1 MSRAARQMNVMRAEP
16 PHPSA
21 FPPGYRAVVFGA
33 SGGIG
38 AALLAQLRKR
48 ADVAQAVGVARPA
61 SSGIGIAGVDVTNE
75 EAMANAARRLSSE
88 ERALRLVIVATGF
101 LHDAQGGP
109 EKSLR
114 DLDPARLAR
123 AFAVNAIGPAL
134 VLKHLAPLLPR
145 EGRSVFIALSARV
158 GSIGDNGLGGWH
170 GYRASKA
177 ALNQL
182 MRTASIELKRTRPQA
197 IVASVHPGTVA
208 TRLSAPFAKAGLDV
222 MTPEVAAS
230 RLLSVAERLEPEDS
244 GGFFDYRGAAIP
256 W

>member
-1 MSRAARQMNVMRAEP
+1 MSVMRNEP
-16 PHPSA
+16 PDPSA

-38 AALLAQLRKR
+38 AALLAQLR
-48 ADVAQAVGVARPA
+48 AQGGVAQAMGLARTPA
-61 SSGIGIAGVDVTNE
+61 SGVEITGVDVTD
-75 EAMANAARRLSSE
+75 EATLAAAAACLAQD
-88 ERALRLVIVATGF
+88 ERPLRLVVVATGF
-101 LHDAQGGP
+101 LHDAEGGP

-114 DLDPARLAR
+114 DLDSARLAR

-134 VLKHLAPLLPR
+134 VLKHFAPLLPR
-145 EGRSVFIALSARV
+145 EGRSVFVALSARV

-182 MRTASIELKRTRPQA
+182 MRTASVELKRTRPGA
-197 IVASVHPGTVA
+197 IVASLHPGTVA
-208 TRLSAPFAKAGLDV
+208 TPLSAPFAKAGLDV
-222 MTPEVAAS
+222 MTPDVAAA
-230 RLLSVAERLEPEDS
+230 RLLSVVERLETEDS
-244 GGFFDYRGAAIP
+244 GGFFDYRGEAIP

>member
-1 MSRAARQMNVMRAEP
+1 MSVMRNEP
-16 PHPSA
+16 HNASA
-21 FPPGYRAVVFGA
+21 FPTGYRAVVFGA

-38 AALLAQLRKR
+38 AALLAQLRER
-48 ADVAQAVGVARPA
+48 ADVAQAIGVARA
-61 SSGIGIAGVDVTNE
+61 VSAGVDIAGVDVTD
-75 EAMANAARRLSSE
+75 EATVAEAARRLSLDE
-88 ERALRLVIVATGF
+88 APLRLVIVATGV

-109 EKSLR
+109 EKSSR

-145 EGRSVFIALSARV
+145 EGRSVFVALSARV

-182 MRTASIELKRTRPQA
+182 MRTASVELKRTRPQA
-197 IVASVHPGTVA
+197 IVASLHPGTVA
-208 TRLSAPFAKAGLDV
+208 TRLSAPFAKSGLDV
-222 MTPEVAAS
+222 MTPDAAAA
-230 RLLSVAERLEPEDS
+230 RLLSVVARLEQEDS